1 MPYYYRGVSYLQGC
15 KLFFSLKPKTDIRNL
30 YDREFEISELDN
42 SLSKKEPIIVVSGI
56 RRVGKTSLVRA
67 YLNSRNIPYIW
78 IDLRSALVDE
88 NYVDDQEITRQLE
101 KGLSSLLPR
110 HKKLKEGL
118 KAISGI
124 SIFGVSVKFSEAVR
138 QSTIISILET
148 LDKIARERVIIVLDE
163 AQYLRFLRQLNLLNI
178 MAYAYDNLQNIGFIL
193 TGSEVG
199 LLEEYLKLD
208 DPKSPLYGRFIR
220 VIKVKRFTKEQA
232 MDYLV
237 KGFKEAKMTPDIGHI
252 ESIVDALDGIVG
264 WLSLYGYI
272 AVDKGNPNLPY
283 DVFKER
289 AFKLIKSE
297 LDKLLKKSKYYKL
310 ILKAIALGNT
320 AWSEIKEYIE
330 YKLKRR
336 INDST
341 LARYLKKLVK
351 HSIIRRKEK
360 GRKIQYEF
368 EDHLIKSYA
377 KTLRT

>member
-1 MPYYYRGVSYLQGC
+1 L
-15 KLFFSLKPKTDIRNL
+15 
-30 YDREFEISELDN
+30 
-42 SLSKKEPIIVVSGI
+42 GI

-67 YLNSRNIPYIW
+67 YLNSRSIPYIW
-78 IDLRSALVDE
+78 IDFRSALVDE

-138 QSTIISILET
+138 QSTIISNLET

-178 MAYAYDNLQNIGFIL
+178 MAYTYDNLQNIGFIL

-208 DPKSPLYGRFIR
+208 DPTSPLYGRFIR

-351 HSIIRRKEK
+351 HSIIRKKEK

-377 KTLRT
+377 KTLKT

>member
-1 MPYYYRGVSYLQGC
+1 L
-15 KLFFSLKPKTDIRNL
+15 
-30 YDREFEISELDN
+30 
-42 SLSKKEPIIVVSGI
+42 GI

-78 IDLRSALVDE
+78 IDFRSALVND
-88 NYVDDQEITRQLE
+88 NYVDDQEIARQLE
-101 KGLSSLLPR
+101 RGLSSLLPR

-124 SIFGVSVKFSEAVR
+124 SIFGVSVRFSGAVK
-138 QSTIISILET
+138 QSTITSILET
-148 LDKIARERVIIVLDE
+148 LDKMAREGVIIVLDE
-163 AQYLRFLRQLNLLNI
+163 AQCLRFLRQLNLLNI

-208 DPKSPLYGRFIR
+208 DPTSPLYGRFIR

-232 MDYLV
+232 IDYLV

-297 LDKLLKKSKYYKL
+297 LDKLLKRSKYYKL
-310 ILKAIALGNT
+310 ILKAIALGNV

-330 YKLKRR
+330 YKLK
-336 INDST
+336 
-341 LARYLKKLVK
+341 KK
-351 HSIIRRKEK
+351 
-360 GRKIQYEF
+360 
-368 EDHLIKSYA
+368 
-377 KTLRT
+377 